1 MRTFLDDDGRTWVAE
16 PREQS
21 TPRHHGR
28 WYLVFRTPDGSI
40 ELPMT
45 EVRWQTRASAQ
56 RILDTASDFEL
67 NRRLKNVRA
76 RFASNDGPS
85 EIEGE
90 GRGVGRAPLG
100 GNAG

>member
-1 MRTFLDDDGRTWVAE
+1 MRTFLDDDGKVWIAE

-28 WYLVFRTPDGSI
+28 WYLVFRAEDGSA
-40 ELPMT
+40 EHPMT
-45 EVRWQTRASAQ
+45 EVRWQTRASAE
-56 RILDTASDFEL
+56 RILATASDFEL

-76 RFASNDGPS
+76 RFASNDGAS
-85 EIEGE
+85 DLEGE
-90 GRGVGRAPLG
+90 GRGVGRAPVG